1 MGTTETG
8 KLIST
13 IRKQKGMTQ
22 KDIAT
27 LLNVSDK
34 AVSKWERGECYPE
47 VTLLPQL
54 SSILEISIDE
64 LLIGNKTNN
73 ENKSNKQCSM
83 ENYNHNYMKGT
94 LMSFV
99 VLVVALYSSLINMY
113 MIQAVSTVLIFISF
127 CIFYLYDK
135 KYSNLLNDNKQLEL
149 PLNFSTVQ
157 ASCRQFIISIG
168 ITAFIFVNFININL
182 IFIKEK
188 YILLEN
194 QPQYAFIGVI
204 LYALI
209 NLVLFLKINKNNSK
223 TPIYFHIGAL
233 LTILS
238 SLIIICYQVYIKI
251 DVESTVSNNRILQQK
266 ATKLFILLMGICII
280 YSLLIFTLN
289 NISNKYRVIL
299 FVLNIVQHSLLLS
312 VARHSMW
319 FSTNL
324 ITNIH
329 GGIYVWWNLCGIYR
343 NCLNDKYDFILY

>member
-1 MGTTETG
+1 M
-8 KLIST
+8 
-13 IRKQKGMTQ
+13 
-22 KDIAT
+22 
-27 LLNVSDK
+27 
-34 AVSKWERGECYPE
+34 
-47 VTLLPQL
+47 
-54 SSILEISIDE
+54 
-64 LLIGNKTNN
+64 
-73 ENKSNKQCSM
+73 
-83 ENYNHNYMKGT
+83 
-94 LMSFV
+94 
-99 VLVVALYSSLINMY
+99 
-113 MIQAVSTVLIFISF
+113 
-127 CIFYLYDK
+127 
-135 KYSNLLNDNKQLEL
+135 
-149 PLNFSTVQ
+149 
-157 ASCRQFIISIG
+157 
-168 ITAFIFVNFININL
+168 
-182 IFIKEK
+182 
-188 YILLEN
+188 EN
-194 QPQYAFIGVI
+194 QPQYAFIGVT

-329 GGIYVWWNLCGIYR
+329 GGIYVGYTGIA
-343 NCLNDKYDFILY
+343 LMISMTLYYIETLIS